1 MNKVVSDSLTDAAVS
16 ERKSYWNK
24 FYSANQNTVRLLVP
38 SQFAAFV
45 ANELDRS
52 TTIID
57 VGCGNARDSLFFEKY
72 GYNTI
77 GLDASDTAITLARAK
92 GIEQGA
98 RNLLFHTTNLR
109 DSVLGDILEQTQSQ
123 TRCIYAR
130 FFLHA
135 ITDAEEGYL
144 LRTLASGCR
153 SGDMLALEYRV
164 EADENTVKEAA
175 PHFRRYLTSDSLD
188 ARLTTIGFE
197 KVYGSQGV
205 GYAKYKSEDA
215 IVARGIYRR

>member
-1 MNKVVSDSLTDAAVS
+1 MINEIVAGSTVGA
-16 ERKSYWNK
+16 RNSYWNK
-24 FYSANQNTVRLLVP
+24 FYSANQNTVRLLIP

-45 ANELDRS
+45 ANELGRA

-77 GLDASDTAITLARAK
+77 GLDASDTAITLAREK
-92 GIEQGA
+92 GKKQGA
-98 RNLLFHTTNLR
+98 QNLQFHTTNLR
-109 DSVLGDILEQTQSQ
+109 DDVLGDILDQTQSE

-144 LRTLASGCR
+144 LETLASGCR
-153 SGDMLALEYRV
+153 PGDTLALEYRV
-164 EADENTVKEAA
+164 EADERTVKEAA
-175 PHFRRYLTSDSLD
+175 PHFRRYLTPDSLD
-188 ARLTTIGFE
+188 VRLTAIGFD